1 MTDIHQIATA
11 LDRQDYKGAAQLIK
25 QLQQE
30 SPENPWVQYYIG
42 HYYELTNNPDKAQ
55 TTYKQILRDITNPK
69 IVSQARQGIQR
80 IETAQQNL
88 RQQAIETAKNDPSS
102 LEPGLLILEPVSP
115 EDKPAAVQNIS
126 RIFKIDAYTTRM
138 QIQSRGWRLYKTGP
152 IAELRIY
159 GQELLNAGIPVFW
172 ATLAD
177 IQKIQIFRVQ
187 HFQSLSSPTVV
198 CKDNFDRLGSIE
210 FKWSE
215 VSQIVEGALPI
226 FIDVMDYS
234 PNRRNDEFRHKEI
247 TQDYAQICDLHIP
260 SRHCILRICDQSYE
274 FQQGVDFT
282 KISPSIPASPNQKNQ
297 TSRVKKSPQ
306 IPQSTTRIN
315 WNHLL
320 EIFEQ
325 QLDVTVWSEF
335 TPFADTVLDYT
346 QMLSKIDPHVEV
358 ERKAETPWDPA
369 FQLYSGLA
377 FLRNQGNR
385 EEEKSTRNKYS

>member
-1 MTDIHQIATA
+1 MTDINQIAAA
-11 LDRQDYKGAAQLIK
+11 LEGKDYKQAAQLIK
-25 QLQQE
+25 QLQKE

-42 HYYELTNNPDKAQ
+42 RYYELTNNLEKAQ

-88 RQQAIETAKNDPSS
+88 RQQAIQTAKNDPSN

-115 EDKPAAVQNIS
+115 EKKATAVQNIS

-152 IAELRIY
+152 IGELRIY

-172 ATLAD
+172 ATLSD

-187 HFQSLSSPTVV
+187 HFQSLTSPAVV
-198 CKDNFDRLGSIE
+198 CKDKLDRLGAIE
-210 FKWSE
+210 FNWSE
-215 VSQIVEGALPI
+215 VTQRVEGLLPM
-226 FIDVMDYS
+226 FIEIMDYS
-234 PNRRNDEFRHKEI
+234 PHRRKDQFRHREI
-247 TQDYAQICDLHIP
+247 RQDYAQICDLHIP
-260 SRHCILRICDQSYE
+260 SRNCILRISDQSYE

-282 KISPSIPASPNQKNQ
+282 KISVDIPALANPKNQK
-297 TSRVKKSPQ
+297 SRSQKSKQ

-315 WNHLL
+315 WNRLL
-320 EIFEQ
+320 EILDQ

-335 TPFADTVLDYT
+335 TSFAETAIDYT
-346 QMLSKIDPHVEV
+346 QMLSKIESHVEI
-358 ERKAETPWDPA
+358 ERKSETPWDPA

-377 FLRNQGNR
+377 FLRNQENR
-385 EEEKSTRNKYS
+385 E

>member
-1 MTDIHQIATA
+1 MTDINQIAAA
-11 LDRQDYKGAAQLIK
+11 LESKDYKQAAQLIK
-25 QLQQE
+25 KLQKE
-30 SPENPWVQYYIG
+30 SPENPWVQYYIAR
-42 HYYELTNNPDKAQ
+42 YYELTNNLEKAQ

-69 IVSQARQGIQR
+69 IVSQTRQGIQR

-88 RQQAIETAKNDPSS
+88 RQQAIQTAKNDPSN

-115 EDKPAAVQNIS
+115 EKKAAAVQNIS

-152 IAELRIY
+152 IGELRIY

-172 ATLAD
+172 ATLSD

-187 HFQSLSSPTVV
+187 HFQSLSSPAVV
-198 CKDNFDRLGSIE
+198 CKDKLDRLGAIE
-210 FKWSE
+210 FNWSE
-215 VSQIVEGALPI
+215 VTQRVEGLLPM
-226 FIDVMDYS
+226 FIEIMDYS
-234 PNRRNDEFRHKEI
+234 PHRRKDQFRHREI
-247 TQDYAQICDLHIP
+247 RQDYAQICDLHIP
-260 SRHCILRICDQSYE
+260 SRNCILRISDQSYE

-282 KISPSIPASPNQKNQ
+282 KIAADIPALAHPKNQK
-297 TSRVKKSPQ
+297 SRSQKSKQ

-320 EIFEQ
+320 EILDQ

-335 TPFADTVLDYT
+335 TSFAETVIDYT
-346 QMLSKIDPHVEV
+346 QMLSKIESHVEV
-358 ERKAETPWDPA
+358 ERKSETPWDPA

-377 FLRNQGNR
+377 FLRNQENR
-385 EEEKSTRNKYS
+385 E

>member
-1 MTDIHQIATA
+1 MTDIQEIVAS
-11 LDRQDYKGAAQLIK
+11 LESQNYKQAAQLIK
-25 QLQQE
+25 QLQKK

-42 HYYELTNNPDKAQ
+42 RYYELTNNPDKAQ

-69 IVSQARQGIQR
+69 IVTQARQGIQR

-159 GQELLNAGIPVFW
+159 GQELLSAGIPVFW
-172 ATLAD
+172 TTLAD

-187 HFQSLSSPTVV
+187 HFQSLSSPAVV
-198 CKDNFDRLGSIE
+198 CKDHLNRLGSIE
-210 FKWSE
+210 FNWSE
-215 VSQIVEGALPI
+215 VSQRVEGLLPMFMEI
-226 FIDVMDYS
+226 MDYS
-234 PNRRNDEFRHKEI
+234 PNRRTDQFRHKEI

-260 SRHCILRICDQSYE
+260 SRNCILRICDQSYE
-274 FQQGVDFT
+274 FKVGVDFT
-282 KISPSIPASPNQKNQ
+282 QISAAIPASPNLKNP
-297 TSRVKKSPQ
+297 TSRVEKSPQ

-315 WNHLL
+315 WNRLL
-320 EIFEQ
+320 EIFDR

-335 TPFADTVLDYT
+335 TPFAETVLDYT
-346 QMLSKIDPHVEV
+346 HMLSKIKSHVEV
-358 ERKAETPWDPA
+358 DRKSETPWDPA
-369 FQLYSGLA
+369 FQLYSTLA

-385 EEEKSTRNKYS
+385 E

>member
-1 MTDIHQIATA
+1 MTDINQIAAA
-11 LDRQDYKGAAQLIK
+11 LEGQDYKQAAQLIK

-42 HYYELTNNPDKAQ
+42 RYYELTNNPEKAEK
-55 TTYKQILRDITNPK
+55 TYKQILHDITNPK
-69 IVSQARQGIQR
+69 IISQARQGIQR
-80 IETAQQNL
+80 IETAEQNR
-88 RQQAIETAKNDPSS
+88 RQLAIETAKNDPSS
-102 LEPGLLILEPVSP
+102 QEPGLLILEAVSP

-126 RIFKIDAYTTRM
+126 RIFNIDAYTTRM

-152 IAELRIY
+152 IAELQIY

-187 HFQSLSSPTVV
+187 HFQSLSSPAVV
-198 CKDNFDRLGSIE
+198 CKDHLDRLGSIE
-210 FKWSE
+210 FNWSE
-215 VSQIVEGALPI
+215 VSQRVEGLLPM
-226 FIDVMDYS
+226 FIEVMDYS
-234 PNRRNDEFRHKEI
+234 PHRRTEQFRHKEI

-260 SRHCILRICDQSYE
+260 SRNCILRICDQSYE
-274 FQQGVDFT
+274 FQQGIDLT
-282 KISPSIPASPNQKNQ
+282 KTSAAISVSANPKNK
-297 TSRVKKSPQ
+297 TSRLKNSRQ

-320 EIFEQ
+320 EIFDQ

-335 TPFADTVLDYT
+335 TFFAETVLDYT
-346 QMLSKIDPHVEV
+346 HMLSKIDSHIEV
-358 ERKAETPWDPA
+358 DRKSETPWDPA

-377 FLRNQGNR
+377 FLRKSGNG
-385 EEEKSTRNKYS
+385 E

>member
-1 MTDIHQIATA
+1 MTDINQIAAA
-11 LDRQDYKGAAQLIK
+11 LDGKEYKQAAQLIK
-25 QLQQE
+25 QLQKE

-42 HYYELTNNPDKAQ
+42 RYYELTNNLEKAQ

-69 IVSQARQGIQR
+69 IVSQTRQGIQR
-80 IETAQQNL
+80 IEIAQQNL
-88 RQQAIETAKNDPSS
+88 RQQAIETAKNDPSN

-115 EDKPAAVQNIS
+115 ENKAAAVQNIS

-159 GQELLNAGIPVFW
+159 GKEILNAGIPVFW

-187 HFQSLSSPTVV
+187 HFQSLSSPAVV
-198 CKDNFDRLGSIE
+198 CKDRLDRLGAIE
-210 FKWSE
+210 FNWSE
-215 VSQIVEGALPI
+215 VTQRVEGLLPM
-226 FIDVMDYS
+226 FIEVMDYS
-234 PNRRNDEFRHKEI
+234 PNRRTEQFRHREI
-247 TQDYAQICDLHIP
+247 RQDYAQICDLHIP
-260 SRHCILRICDQSYE
+260 SRNCILRICDQSYE

-282 KISPSIPASPNQKNQ
+282 KASADIPTSPNPKHK
-297 TSRVKKSPQ
+297 TSRVKNAQQ

-320 EIFEQ
+320 EIFDR
-325 QLDVTVWSEF
+325 QLDITVWSEF
-335 TPFADTVLDYT
+335 TPFAETVLDYT
-346 QMLSKIDPHVEV
+346 NMLSKIESHIEV
-358 ERKAETPWDPA
+358 DRKSETPWDSA

-377 FLRNQGNR
+377 FLRNQENR
-385 EEEKSTRNKYS
+385 E

>member
-1 MTDIHQIATA
+1 MTDINQIAAA
-11 LDRQDYKGAAQLIK
+11 LEGKDYKQAAQLIK
-25 QLQQE
+25 QLQKE
-30 SPENPWVQYYIG
+30 SPENPWVQYYIAR
-42 HYYELTNNPDKAQ
+42 YYELTNNLEKAQ

-69 IVSQARQGIQR
+69 IVSQTRQGIQR

-88 RQQAIETAKNDPSS
+88 RQQAIQTAKNDPSN

-115 EDKPAAVQNIS
+115 EKKPAAVQNIS

-172 ATLAD
+172 ATLSD

-187 HFQSLSSPTVV
+187 HFQSLSSPAVV
-198 CKDNFDRLGSIE
+198 CKDKLDRLGAIE
-210 FKWSE
+210 FNWSE
-215 VSQIVEGALPI
+215 VTQRVEGLLPM
-226 FIDVMDYS
+226 FIEIMDYS
-234 PNRRNDEFRHKEI
+234 PHRRKDQFRHREI
-247 TQDYAQICDLHIP
+247 RQDYAQICDLHIP
-260 SRHCILRICDQSYE
+260 SRNCILRISDQSYE

-282 KISPSIPASPNQKNQ
+282 QISADIPALAHPKNQK
-297 TSRVKKSPQ
+297 SRSQKSKQ

-315 WNHLL
+315 WNRLL
-320 EIFEQ
+320 EILDQ

-335 TPFADTVLDYT
+335 TSFAETAIDYT
-346 QMLSKIDPHVEV
+346 QMLSKIESHVEV
-358 ERKAETPWDPA
+358 ERKSETPWDPA

-377 FLRNQGNR
+377 FLRNQENR
-385 EEEKSTRNKYS
+385 E